1 ERPGGEGVGAL
12 FDSRGAQD
20 LGPGREVV
28 GQALDDDAVATEGKV
43 GTVLLAGA
51 HRDEEAGITLEYE
64 AHFVGSEGLEVQR
77 RAHVVLGGCAAAAG
91 AAEWL
96 HGNAAAWAWAAGAAG
111 GVAAAPGLGRKVP
124 PARTAGAATPRLALR
139 HAPGTGR
146 PHVRTPRLVL
156 PARRAGRHRFV
167 PARDTAELR
176 AVITPF
182 YVALEARRQTRGGG
196 TAVGTVLL
204 DAAPAAPDRGR
215 AVSARFEQAHGV
227 ALRFYAPRLA
237 PHDPDVFDYC
247 PTSCERGDTLF
258 SVEPVAPAQG
268 DAKLAVWRAA
278 ALRAAVALGVTLIL
292 LLVAAPAGAWRW
304 LVVLVAAW
312 CAASAPLGLPGRAA
326 ELFSPAVFYRS
337 ALGAFSASAGSLAVL
352 GVVALLAA
360 SALWRR
366 GLERRWWHVTGA
378 ALLVLAAPYLVRYLG
393 RGIAPPAGG
402 AGFALWMAWEAA
414 VAGAAMALILGAA
427 ALVRGPAEPARVP
440 WALPVACVWAAL
452 AGLAGL
458 WLWN

>member
-1 ERPGGEGVGAL
+1 
-12 FDSRGAQD
+12 
-20 LGPGREVV
+20 
-28 GQALDDDAVATEGKV
+28 
-43 GTVLLAGA
+43 
-51 HRDEEAGITLEYE
+51 
-64 AHFVGSEGLEVQR
+64 
-77 RAHVVLGGCAAAAG
+77 
-91 AAEWL
+91 
-96 HGNAAAWAWAAGAAG
+96 
-111 GVAAAPGLGRKVP
+111 
-124 PARTAGAATPRLALR
+124 
-139 HAPGTGR
+139 
-146 PHVRTPRLVL
+146 
-156 PARRAGRHRFV
+156 
-167 PARDTAELR
+167 
-176 AVITPF
+176 
-182 YVALEARRQTRGGG
+182 
-196 TAVGTVLL
+196 
-204 DAAPAAPDRGR
+204 
-215 AVSARFEQAHGV
+215 
-227 ALRFYAPRLA
+227 
-237 PHDPDVFDYC
+237 DPDVFDYC

-378 ALLVLAAPYLVRYLG
+378 ALLVLAAPYLVRYLV
-393 RGIAPPAGG
+393 RGIARAAGG

-458 WLWN
+458 WLWNPYGAWPEWYTFVWLPALVGVLVPAPRRWAVLAIATVAGTAAALVTWGAVVEGRLRLAERDSTGESPRGPPGSYSGRALCALSPARLGRGADGGGGSAHSAHSGGARCAVPRRRARSDAPLSDLSVPPLARAARRDRSCDLDARRLVGAWRAADRTPRRRAACAPAGGLARPVGAGGARRVGRVARRGPARRVL